1 MLKGD
6 TLGAWIVVSLP
17 TFNWLNA
24 KWIVPSPT
32 DTDGKDPTKK
42 NQKQNRNTLMLLPS
56 VAGVLYLTREFVAH
70 MLLINT
76 EYRLQ

>member
-1 MLKGD
+1 MQSELSHHPQ
-6 TLGAWIVVSLP
+6 TQM
-17 TFNWLNA
+17 A
-24 KWIVPSPT
+24 KIQP
-32 DTDGKDPTKK
+32 KK

-76 EYRLQ
+76 EYRLHYSGILTDTLA